1 MEHLLS
7 FIEDRTREI
16 GTGMLGIDAILITY
30 YIFLLISPK
39 TNYTNKQLL
48 QKGLKPIFLLLNQ
61 VPLIILLYLLINK
74 SEQPLIKIALY
85 IFMIGIFVTPPLIIH
100 GLIKELELKP
110 NRMSQTKKEEVLAK
124 DFSKDENDSNSIND
138 NSLLIIFMLGLFIL
152 SVLMLGFFADTFN
165 SQ

>member
-16 GTGMLGIDAILITY
+16 GTGMIGIDAILITY
-30 YIFLLISPK
+30 YIILLISSK

-48 QKGLKPIFLLLNQ
+48 QKALNPIFLVLIQ
-61 VPLIILLYLLINK
+61 VPLVIFLYLLINQ
-74 SEQPLIKIALY
+74 SEQPLIKIALF
-85 IFMIGIFVTPPLIIH
+85 IFMIGIFVTPPLIVG
-100 GLIKELELKP
+100 GLIKELEPKP
-110 NRMSQTKKEEVLAK
+110 NRMSQTKKEEVLVK
-124 DFSKDENDSNSIND
+124 DFSKDENESNSIND

-165 SQ
+165 S